1 MRYQDDV
8 DQDSGRGV
16 VLPVRRPMLDRNG
29 QVVTRGA
36 PEGGGLR
43 SATAPPE
50 RPITVGEAARVL
62 GLSEDT
68 ILRRVKSGEM
78 KGRKMRGVVLLSR
91 ASVEALLPQ
100 QVPALVP
107 FARTVALLPLLTDD
121 ERRRVA
127 ILALEGRVRR
137 GS

>member
-1 MRYQDDV
+1 
-8 DQDSGRGV
+8 
-16 VLPVRRPMLDRNG
+16 
-29 QVVTRGA
+29 
-36 PEGGGLR
+36 
-43 SATAPPE
+43 
-50 RPITVGEAARVL
+50 VL